1 MGVMSD
7 QDVRAALGALPG
19 WRHEDNGVVRE
30 FSFDDFAGSIG
41 FVNRVAEVAEA
52 ENHHPDIAIS
62 WATVTITW
70 TSHSEGGVTDR
81 DLAMAS
87 ATDSLA

>member
-1 MGVMSD
+1 MGLMSD
-7 QDVRAALGALPG
+7 DEVRTALGALPG
-19 WRHEDNGVVRE
+19 WTRDGDGIVRE
-30 FSFDDFAGSIG
+30 FTFDDFMGSID
-41 FVNRVAEVAEA
+41 FVNRLAAVAEA

-62 WATVTITW
+62 WATVTVTW
-70 TSHSEGGVTDR
+70 TSHSEGGITDR